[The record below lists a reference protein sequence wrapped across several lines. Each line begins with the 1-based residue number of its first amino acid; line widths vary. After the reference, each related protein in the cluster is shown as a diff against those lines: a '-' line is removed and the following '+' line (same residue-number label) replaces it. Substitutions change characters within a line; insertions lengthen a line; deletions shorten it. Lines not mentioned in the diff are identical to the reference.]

1 MNTKKQSTN
10 LSPSTGTLVL
20 LKPYFPAIAWATV
33 ILILTLLPPQALP
46 KVPNW
51 DLISI
56 NSLAHL
62 FVFLVWAFLLLF
74 GFYRSNVNGL
84 TYRFSSILFTFILA
98 VSYGA
103 LIELLQGL
111 MRLGRQP
118 DIADIFFNTIGAVL
132 GIIFFYLV
140 KQFFVQ

>member
-1 MNTKKQSTN
+1 MNLKSY
-10 LSPSTGTLVL
+10 LPALGWGT
-20 LKPYFPAIAWATV
+20 I

-51 DLISI
+51 NIISV

-62 FVFLVWAFLLLF
+62 FVFLVWAFLLLD
-74 GFYRSNVNGL
+74 GFARSSPTPQLRKNRIVL
-84 TYRFSSILFTFILA
+84 TLLLA

-118 DIADIFFNTIGAVL
+118 DIVDIFYNTAGALL
-132 GIIFFYLV
+132 GIMLFYLV
-140 KQFFVQ
+140 RRYKRAS

>member
-1 MNTKKQSTN
+1 MF
-10 LSPSTGTLVL
+10 
-20 LKPYFPAIAWATV
+20 LKSYFPALGWAAL

-46 KVPNW
+46 KVPDWNI
-51 DLISI
+51 ISV

-62 FVFLVWAFLLLF
+62 FVFMVWAFLVLD
-74 GFYRSNVNGL
+74 GSTRS
-84 TYRFSSILFTFILA
+84 SSTSGIRRNRILFTLILA

-118 DIADIFFNTIGAVL
+118 DVADIAFNTVGALL
-132 GIIFFYLV
+132 GILFFYLFKV
-140 KQFFVQ
+140 SKRPS

>member
-1 MNTKKQSTN
+1 MF
-10 LSPSTGTLVL
+10 
-20 LKPYFPAIAWATV
+20 LKSYFPALGWAAL

-46 KVPNW
+46 KVPDWNI
-51 DLISI
+51 ISV

-62 FVFLVWAFLLLF
+62 FVFMVWAFLVLD
-74 GFYRSNVNGL
+74 GSTRS
-84 TYRFSSILFTFILA
+84 SSTSGIRRNRILFTLILA

-118 DIADIFFNTIGAVL
+118 DVADIAFNTVGAFL
-132 GIIFFYLV
+132 GILFFYLFKV
-140 KQFFVQ
+140 SKRPS

>member
-1 MNTKKQSTN
+1 MNTRKQSTN
-10 LSPSTGTLVL
+10 LSPTTGTLVL
-20 LKPYFPAIAWATV
+20 LKPYLPAITWATV
-33 ILILTLLPPQALP
+33 ILVLTLLPPQVLP

-51 DLISI
+51 DLISV

-84 TYRFSSILFTFILA
+84 TKKFSSVLFTFILA

-103 LIELLQGL
+103 LIELLQGF
-111 MRLGRQP
+111 MRLGRQS
-118 DIADIFFNTIGAVL
+118 DIADIFFNTIGALL
-132 GIIFFYLV
+132 GIISFYLI
-140 KQFFVQ
+140 KNFFKR